1 MPAPAYT
8 LRRVTRLGTAAL
20 ASLVAIILWGVTVA
34 PARASVAM
42 ADWCFNVNGDT
53 NSFCNGAG
61 SGAAFINASG
71 FDTTLEP
78 GVNTLGSVT
87 ITLNPG
93 AGQFALADMDY
104 DVNYAKLGSFADS
117 GSVHDALPAGVSYE
131 LDDPNTSNIF
141 SDFAANTLGNFDNVG
156 TPSGP
161 PNECCDVSWALG
173 AGGID
178 VPAGGSAQVTFT
190 VSTTAPA
197 SGFYLQQ
204 TNQGD
209 NESIYLTEAT
219 TVSQPG
225 APTPEPASLAILG
238 SALIGTGVLRRR
250 RRNRPA
256 AGHTMQASNT
266 RR

>member
-53 NSFCNGAG
+53 NSFCNGRVG
-61 SGAAFINASG
+61 RCVINASG

-93 AGQFALADMDY
+93 AGQFALAYMDY

-117 GSVHDALPAGVSYE
+117 GSVHGALPAGVSYE

-141 SDFAANTLGNFDNVG
+141 SDFAANTLGN
-156 TPSGP
+156 
-161 PNECCDVSWALG
+161 
-173 AGGID
+173 
-178 VPAGGSAQVTFT
+178 
-190 VSTTAPA
+190 STTSDAVGAAERMLRHMPGRLVSVVSMLPPAVRRRSPLPSAPPHRRPA
-197 SGFYLQQ
+197 SICSRQ
-204 TNQGD
+204 NQGD

-219 TVSQPG
+219 TVSRPG

-250 RRNRPA
+250 RRNGPA

-266 RR
+266 RW